1 MLKLTRRPILF
12 ALSMALPLVVVPV
25 AARERGPE
33 RNAISEIIVHAT
45 GGPSCR
51 GGRVVFSDPGTIEQM
66 RRFFARSA
74 TLGIHYIIERDGRI
88 ARGVPESQVAVHTM
102 DNNEASIGIELINR
116 GDGSEPFPASQVQA
130 LAALVVDIMRRQG
143 LGLEALK
150 RHSDVDHSTF
160 TCAGRLVRRKQD
172 PGPAFP
178 WDSFLLSVLIET
190 GATSK
195 QSAASARRR

>member
-1 MLKLTRRPILF
+1 MIEMTRHPIL
-12 ALSMALPLVVVPV
+12 LALPLALLLLVPV

-33 RNAISEIIVHAT
+33 RSTISEIIIHAT

-51 GGRVVFSDPGTIEQM
+51 GGRVVFSDPGTIERM
-66 RRFFARSA
+66 RLFFARSA

-88 ARGVPESQVAVHTM
+88 ARGVPENQVAVHTM

-116 GDGSEPFPASQVQA
+116 GDGSEPFPEPQVRA
-130 LAALVVDIMRRQG
+130 LATLVVDIMRRRG

-150 RHSDVDHSTF
+150 RHSDIDHSTF

-172 PGPAFP
+172 PGPVFP

-190 GATSK
+190 AAAPSQT
-195 QSAASARRR
+195 AASARRR